1 MTFNSIRYT
10 ALTIA
15 ALSFYLGLAICNFG
29 TAQTEVSASKWFEN
43 KQGKVRLI
51 SATRGI
57 GNGKNIQLGLQF
69 KLKDNWKI
77 YWRTPGDAGYPPQL
91 DWKNSSNLNQTLFT
105 WPAPT
110 RFQVLGFQT
119 IGYKKEVV
127 FPIVATVNNPER
139 SVQLRLALNYLTC
152 DDICI
157 PIKTNLALNLPS
169 DNGTATEYLDLIRD
183 FASRVPHEGSNDS
196 LKILQVEIA
205 GEFEAIEKNVRKG
218 IIRLVIESALPLIN
232 PDVFVEGPELAIFS
246 LPQIKLGDDGKKAVM
261 AIPVSEEGDTKIEH
275 SSLRFT
281 ITDGQRSITENHLV
295 STGPRISQPSS
306 NVQVSLP
313 FILVLAL
320 IGGII
325 LNLMPCVLPV
335 LSIKILGLVAH
346 SGATRTTIRMSFL
359 ASSLGILF
367 SFLIIATGLIILKLT
382 GSAVGWGI
390 QFQETWF
397 IVSLTVIVSLF
408 AYNLF
413 GFFELSLPSWLG
425 NIAGRPIIT
434 NQPHQNFSVNF
445 AAGSFATIL
454 ATPCS
459 APFLGTAVGFA
470 LAGSLTEIY
479 AVFVA
484 LGIGMASPYFLI
496 ALFPVLANW
505 LPKPGVWMV
514 RVKQLLGVALV
525 ATATW
530 LIMVLAVQSNI
541 SSAAVIGFLM
551 ISIGG
556 ILYFK
561 KHISDSWQKLTAP
574 AVLLLI
580 IGAIFTPYYLTQRG
594 SLGPETRAINHWVA
608 FAPER
613 IAELVASGKTV
624 FVDVTAEWCITCHV
638 NKVAVLNRGEIYQ
651 VLSKDKNVIAM
662 RGDWTRPNQRI
673 TNYLK
678 RFGRFGIP
686 FNVVYGPKAK
696 EGVVLSELLTAGI
709 VREGLRKAS
718 GGIIFS
724 KK

>member
-1 MTFNSIRYT
+1 
-10 ALTIA
+10 
-15 ALSFYLGLAICNFG
+15 
-29 TAQTEVSASKWFEN
+29 
-43 KQGKVRLI
+43 
-51 SATRGI
+51 
-57 GNGKNIQLGLQF
+57 
-69 KLKDNWKI
+69 
-77 YWRTPGDAGYPPQL
+77 
-91 DWKNSSNLNQTLFT
+91 
-105 WPAPT
+105 
-110 RFQVLGFQT
+110 
-119 IGYKKEVV
+119 
-127 FPIVATVNNPER
+127 
-139 SVQLRLALNYLTC
+139 
-152 DDICI
+152 
-157 PIKTNLALNLPS
+157 
-169 DNGTATEYLDLIRD
+169 
-183 FASRVPHEGSNDS
+183 
-196 LKILQVEIA
+196 LKILQVETA
-205 GEFEAIEKNVRKG
+205 GEFKTIDMNVRKG
-218 IIRLVIESALPLIN
+218 FIRLVIESALLLIN

-261 AIPVSEEGDTKIEH
+261 TIPVSEEGDTKIEH
-275 SSLRFT
+275 TSLRFT

-295 STGPRISQPSS
+295 SAGSLISQPSS
-306 NVQVSLP
+306 DVKISLL
-313 FILVLAL
+313 FILGLAL

-346 SGATRTTIRMSFL
+346 SGATSTTIRMSFL

-367 SFLIIATGLIILKLT
+367 SFLVIATGLIILKLT

-390 QFQETWF
+390 QFQEPWF

-413 GFFELSLPSWLG
+413 GFFELNLPSWLS

-434 NQPHQNFSVNF
+434 NELQQSFSVNF

-470 LAGSLTEIY
+470 LAGSTIEIY

-484 LGIGMASPYFLI
+484 LGIGMALPYFLI
-496 ALFPVLANW
+496 ALFPVFANW

-525 ATATW
+525 ATAIW

-541 SSAAVIGFLM
+541 FSAAIIGFLM
-551 ISIGG
+551 IGIGG
-556 ILYFK
+556 ILYTK
-561 KHISDSWQKLTAP
+561 KHISDGWQNLTAP

-580 IGAIFTPYYLTQRG
+580 IGAVFTPYYLTQRG
-594 SLGPETRAINHWVA
+594 SLGAETRAINHWVA

-613 IAELVASGKTV
+613 IAKLVANGKTV

-638 NKVAVLNRGEIYQ
+638 NKLAVLNRGEIYQ
-651 VLSKDKNVIAM
+651 ALSKDKNVIAM
-662 RGDWTRPNQRI
+662 RGDWTRPDQRI

-678 RFGRFGIP
+678 SFGRFGIP
-686 FNVVYGPKAK
+686 FNAVYGPKAK
-696 EGVVLSELLTAGI
+696 EGMVLPELLTAGI

-724 KK
+724 NK